1 MASRLAA
8 IVVDLNL
15 LFASDEE
22 SRDFEFDTPDI
33 MHLVVV
39 VHTRNKHTIDSFS
52 RRDVVMLVFPL
63 ALVTAVHSDA
73 RFPVF
78 KILFKDADF
87 NPAMHSVEQS
97 TNSFEVS
104 FQDLDS
110 NNSVLTSL
118 YV

>member
-1 MASRLAA
+1 
-8 IVVDLNL
+8 
-15 LFASDEE
+15 
-22 SRDFEFDTPDI
+22 
-33 MHLVVV
+33 
-39 VHTRNKHTIDSFS
+39 
-52 RRDVVMLVFPL
+52 MLVFPL

-78 KILFKDADF
+78 KILFKDVDF